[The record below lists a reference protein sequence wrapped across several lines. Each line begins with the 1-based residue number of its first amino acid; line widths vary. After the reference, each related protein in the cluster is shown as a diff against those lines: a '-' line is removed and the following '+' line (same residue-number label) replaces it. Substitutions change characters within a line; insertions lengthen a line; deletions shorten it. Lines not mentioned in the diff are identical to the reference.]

1 MTQKVKFCEA
11 KMSYQATIEKQKL
24 SAIFDIKGD
33 AGAVSHRISHL
44 GLNLPKDANTAS
56 TSNGQHLC
64 WIGINHWILLAPIDQ
79 ESQLLDSLTPND
91 PSPDCRIVHVSDAY
105 NIFTVVGKQAD
116 EILAIA
122 SPLDTRQT
130 RFADGG
136 ATYTEFFGIRAL
148 VVRQSDGYIIAVER
162 SYADMITAYF
172 DKISIGIS

>member
-1 MTQKVKFCEA
+1 M
-11 KMSYQATIEKQKL
+11 
-24 SAIFDIKGD
+24 
-33 AGAVSHRISHL
+33 
-44 GLNLPKDANTAS
+44 
-56 TSNGQHLC
+56 
-64 WIGINHWILLAPIDQ
+64 DQ

-130 RFADGG
+130 KFADDG

-148 VVRQSDGYIIAVER
+148 VVRQSEGYTIAVER

-172 DKISIGIS
+172 DKISKGIS

>member
-1 MTQKVKFCEA
+1 
-11 KMSYQATIEKQKL
+11 MSYQATIEKQKL

-33 AGAVSHRISHL
+33 AGAVSQRISHL

-130 RFADGG
+130 KFADDG
-136 ATYTEFFGIRAL
+136 ATYNEFFGIRAL